1 MSATPKCILHHM
13 GNERV
18 ASMLDIRLI
27 RENPSAVRQNIERRH
42 DPEKMALLDQLIAAD
57 ERWRELTTRANRLRR
72 RRNEISA
79 EIGRLIKEERDP
91 SDLRKEA
98 SEIPGLIGEA
108 EEARDRYGEEV
119 RNALMR
125 LPNLLHDSVPY
136 GVDDSGNVE
145 VRRWGEPPRFD
156 FEPLSHAEVA
166 RALGV
171 VDFERGAKVSGSGFY
186 YLRNELALLNNAIIR
201 FAVDHLLAK
210 GYILIEPPYMIRRRP
225 YEGVTDLADFE
236 EVMYK
241 VEGED
246 LYLIATSE
254 HSMAAMF
261 MDEVLDAGSLPLKL
275 VGVSP
280 CFRREVGA
288 HGKYTRG
295 LFRVHQF
302 NKAEQFIFSL
312 PEQSWAL
319 HEELQRN
326 SEELYRRL
334 GLHYRVVNVCTG
346 DIGSLAAKK
355 YDIEV
360 WMADGAYRESG
371 SNSNCTDYQARRLN
385 IRYRLK
391 EGQAPAGFVHTLNNT
406 ALATSRT
413 MIAILEQHQ
422 RADGSVA
429 VPEALRPY
437 MNGMERIE
445 GALNPL
451 KI

>member
-1 MSATPKCILHHM
+1 MR
-13 GNERV
+13 GRG
-18 ASMLDIRLI
+18 MLDIKLI
-27 RENPSAVRQNIERRH
+27 REKPEAVRRNLERRH
-42 DPEKMALLDQLIAAD
+42 DPEKLALLDRLIAAD
-57 ERWRELTTRANRLRR
+57 ERWRELTTRVNRLRR

-79 EIGRLIKEERDP
+79 EVGRLIKEGKDA
-91 SDLRKEA
+91 SALRREA
-98 SEIPGLIGEA
+98 AEIPGLIREA
-108 EEARDRYGEEV
+108 EEERGRYEERV
-119 RNALMR
+119 RYALMR
-125 LPNLLHDSVPY
+125 LPNLLHESVPY
-136 GVDDSGNVE
+136 GVDDSENVE
-145 VRRWGEPPRFD
+145 VRRFGEPPKFD
-156 FEPLSHAEVA
+156 FEPRSHAEVA
-166 RALGV
+166 VALGII
-171 VDFERGAKVSGSGFY
+171 DFERAAKISGSGFY
-186 YLRNELALLNNAIIR
+186 YLRNELALLDYAIIR
-201 FAVDHLLAK
+201 FAVDHLLSK
-210 GYILIEPPYMIRRRP
+210 GYTLIEPPYMIRRRP

-241 VEGED
+241 IEGED

-261 MDEVLDAGSLPLKL
+261 MDEVLDADALPVKL

-302 NKAEQFIFSL
+302 NKVEQFIFSL
-312 PEQSWAL
+312 PGESWGL

-334 GLHYRVVNVCTG
+334 GLHHRVMNVCTG
-346 DIGSLAAKK
+346 DIGSIAAKK

-360 WMADGAYRESG
+360 WMADGVFREVG

-385 IRYRLK
+385 VRYRLK

-413 MIAILEQHQ
+413 MIAILEQYQ
-422 RADGSVA
+422 QADGSVV
-429 VPEALRPY
+429 VPEALRKH
-437 MNGMERIE
+437 MGGMERIE

-451 KI
+451 KL